1 MIVIIFNIRG
11 FNNSLNERERD
22 LMAERH
28 VFLTAEGL
36 VKIEDELDGLKSVKR
51 KEIADRIKQALSF
64 GDISENSEY
73 DQAKNEQAQLEERIA
88 KLENMLRNAKV
99 IDEDEITT
107 DKVSIGSKVV
117 VKDLEFDEEMEY
129 VLVGSA
135 EADPYEGR
143 ISNESP
149 LGSSLIGC
157 EIGEIV
163 EVNVPDGVIKYEIL
177 QIAR

>member
-1 MIVIIFNIRG
+1 
-11 FNNSLNERERD
+11 
-22 LMAERH
+22 MAEKH

-36 VKIEDELDGLKSVKR
+36 VKIEDELDALKSVKR

-88 KLENMLRNAKV
+88 KLENMLRNAKI

-129 VLVGSA
+129 VIVGSA

-149 LGSSLIGC
+149 LGSALIGC

-163 EVNVPDGVIKYEIL
+163 EVSVPDGVIKYEIL